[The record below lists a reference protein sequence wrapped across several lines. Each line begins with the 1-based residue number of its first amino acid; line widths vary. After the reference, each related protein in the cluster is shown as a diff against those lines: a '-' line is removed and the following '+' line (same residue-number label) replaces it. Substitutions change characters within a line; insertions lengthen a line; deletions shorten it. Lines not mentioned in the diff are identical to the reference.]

1 MFKRGHRNAAHIR
14 RLAGALLGTALA
26 LGIWAGSSSA
36 ALDAHRSA
44 TVSQE
49 LPPLGALSPIQ
60 ATSIQW
66 AQTGS
71 PTFRWK
77 FTSRDGSE
85 QHVVTMDDS
94 ALKMGQIFS
103 APGTDVIAGPITWNY
118 LPDPQGAPLL
128 DGSWTGPGWMLY
140 FSSNK
145 CGGAG
150 NFIPFGF
157 DPGLFGVTCPV
168 GGFPTIMSELGAVPG
183 AWVTVG
189 PDFAGCIADMTQM
202 PGSVCLARF
211 IPAAEMSLYVKPISD
226 VEVWNG
232 QPWDVSCPA
241 NQYAPACWFAAPPP
255 VDLSVDVKAFVDH
268 TPVDAGTTSDG
279 FSIEVSNVHDNEVVV
294 SSISADIPEG
304 FTYVNGS
311 TSGALTTDPSID
323 GRRLTWTGPFIRPAH
338 SNLLFGFNASIA
350 PELSGGDYTMTASA
364 VTDKTYSG
372 AATLT
377 IADARV
383 PLIFVPGIMG
393 SKLYCGTANWWPM
406 FTADKTGSLFQLLAL
421 INHGNDESACSTPL
435 DPAHIVD
442 TAFSVLDEYNKTI
455 DALVAAGYVPGRT
468 LFAYPY
474 DWRKSVTAGAGGLLA
489 KIDAVRTQT
498 HAAQVDIL
506 AHSQG
511 GLVTRVALTDPASI
525 GKVRRVLTMATPF
538 YGAAKLLSVLI
549 TGTPCIPGNVF
560 DWQLLF
566 WHVAYCPTNGPT
578 VQQVLRTLPGPH
590 DLLPS
595 LSYFD
600 AVRPPIRRDG
610 VALTPA
616 EYQSYVRSVSDPV
629 LVDSAFQYHA
639 TYDARGPADPNVQW
653 KQIVG
658 HGDLTTIGNVFL
670 SSDPQLNW
678 ATVQYAD
685 GDGTVPS
692 GSAQSGGLF
701 PTGQT
706 DGIDHMGIAT
716 QSCTL
721 EFAVEYFQ
729 FPVSPPF
736 GGCVGADTASTTR
749 AFARTQTVAPAGV
762 ELAVDGSLTAVVSD
776 GSGHSTDAATDDA
789 TIPNSDYNAVGASQ
803 SFLFRDPGSYHAT
816 VTSTAL
822 GMARVRVRS
831 LGLDGPLAQALFLV
845 PTLPSGARLS
855 LDFSSGDVAAARID
869 ADLNGDGTTDEVLAP
884 DAVTSGVAAED
895 TTAPTVAGDATLKGL
910 FSSTVT
916 LTAADSGSGV
926 AHIYYRIG
934 SGAEQTYTAPF
945 TAPMFSTISFR
956 ALDAAGNVSGE
967 STLVADDA
975 PNTRAFA
982 DQLTPNHPILRFL
995 DPRGDVD
1002 WFSFQANGAARY
1014 RVQLYQ
1020 LPGDYDL
1027 QLFDANGAL
1036 VAAPRVRGRGAEEV
1050 FRQLPAGTYYVEIT
1064 AAADTQGASRPWDRF
1079 HPYGLQLMSVPGQR

>member
-1 MFKRGHRNAAHIR
+1 MFKRGHRNAAHIC
-14 RLAGALLGTALA
+14 RLAGAFLGAALA
-26 LGIWAGSSSA
+26 IGILTGSSSA
-36 ALDAHRSA
+36 AVDAHRSA
-44 TVSQE
+44 AVSQE
-49 LPPLGALSPIQ
+49 LPPLGALSPIE
-60 ATSIQW
+60 ATSVQW

-77 FTSRDGSE
+77 FPARDGSE
-85 QHVVTMDDS
+85 QHLVTMDDS
-94 ALKMGQIFS
+94 ALGMGHVFTS
-103 APGTDVIAGPITWNY
+103 PDSDVVAAPVAWNY
-118 LPDPQGAPLL
+118 LPNPQGAPLL
-128 DGSWTGPGWMLY
+128 DGTWSGPGWALY
-140 FSSNK
+140 FTSNK
-145 CGGAG
+145 CGGAA
-150 NFIPFGF
+150 NFLPWNF
-157 DPGLFGVTCPV
+157 DPSLSGPTCPV
-168 GGFPTIMSELGAVPG
+168 GGIPTIKSELEAVPG
-183 AWVTVG
+183 AWIAVG
-189 PDFAGCIADMTQM
+189 PDFAGCVATMTQM
-202 PGSVCLARF
+202 PGAICLARF

-241 NQYAPACWFAAPPP
+241 NQYAPACWTGAPAP
-255 VDLSVDVKAFVDH
+255 VDLSVEVKAFVDH
-268 TPVDAGTTSDG
+268 SPVDAGTTSDG
-279 FSIEVSNVHDNEVVV
+279 FSIEVSNVNDHQVVV
-294 SSISADIPEG
+294 SSISADLAEG
-304 FTYVNGS
+304 FTYVSGS
-311 TSGALTTDPSID
+311 TSGALTSEPAID
-323 GRRLTWTGPFIRPAH
+323 GRRLTWRGPFVRPAH
-338 SNLLFGFNASIA
+338 SNLLFGFNAAIA

-393 SKLYCGTANWWPM
+393 SELSCGGANWWPT
-406 FTADKTGSLFQLLAL
+406 FAADKSGSLFQGLAL
-421 INHGNDESACSTPL
+421 ANHGNDESTCLTPL
-435 DPAHIVD
+435 AADGIVD
-442 TAFSVLDEYNKTI
+442 SAFGSKKYGATI

-468 LFAYPY
+468 LFTYPY
-474 DWRKSVTAGAGGLLA
+474 DWRKSVTSGAGGLLA
-489 KIDAVRTQT
+489 QIDAIRAHT

-511 GLVTRVALTDPASI
+511 GLVTRVALADPASV

-549 TGTPCIPGNVF
+549 TGKPCIPGNVF
-560 DWQLLF
+560 DVHVSL
-566 WHVAYCPTNGPT
+566 WHIAYCPTNGPT

-610 VALTPA
+610 VALTPT
-616 EYQSYVRSVSDPV
+616 EYQSYVRSISDPV

-670 SSDPQLNW
+670 SSDPQLDW

-701 PTGQT
+701 PTGRT

-716 QSCTL
+716 ESCTL

-729 FPVSPPF
+729 FPTSPPF

-749 AFARTQTVAPAGV
+749 AFARTQSVAPAGV
-762 ELAVDGSLTAVVSD
+762 ELALDGSLTAVVSD
-776 GSGHSTDAATDDA
+776 GSGHNTDATIEDA
-789 TIPNSDYNAVGASQ
+789 TIPNSDYNAAGESQ
-803 SFLFRDPGSYHAT
+803 SFLFRDPGSYHAA
-816 VTSTAL
+816 VTSTAPRI
-822 GMARVRVRS
+822 ARVRVRR
-831 LGLDGPLAQALFLV
+831 LGLDGPIAQALFLI

-855 LDFSSGDVAAARID
+855 LDFTSGDVAAARVD

-895 TTAPTVAGDATLKGL
+895 TTAPNVAGGATLDGL
-910 FSSTVT
+910 LSSTVT
-916 LTAADSGSGV
+916 LTADDSDSGV

-934 SGAEQTYTAPF
+934 SGAEQTYTGPF
-945 TAPMFSTISFR
+945 TSPMFSTISFR
-956 ALDAAGNVSGE
+956 AMDAAGNVSGE

-982 DQLTPNHPILRFL
+982 DQLTPLHPILRFL

-1002 WFSFQANGAARY
+1002 WFSFQANGTARY

-1036 VAAPRVRGRGAEEV
+1036 VAAPRVRGRGAEEI
-1050 FRQLPAGTYYVEIT
+1050 FRQLPAGKYYVEIT
-1064 AAADTQGASRPWDRF
+1064 AAADTQGANRPWDRF
-1079 HPYGLQLMSVPGQR
+1079 HPYGLQLISVPGQ